1 MQLTSRLTALTT
13 AAVMSPLFIS
23 VNSTKAAEPPTDVH
37 LTVETKDIDIDEIPE
52 DRVVSLNVYL
62 ENCPPYNTLCF
73 GVLKDPRLSFY
84 PWDDCFTIA
93 DGVGQAGRASCLRYE
108 DEPDYRYC
116 GTGARDGYTQRVTYD
131 SAIVVISFTLPE
143 QVSAGDFFNVDLTRS
158 YRNETILVS
167 MSQELEDVFSDFPF
181 TQLNNGGIRITQ
193 KNAPPPPPENNN
205 SGGGDTAQGGAGQ
218 ESSGGS
224 QPSDSGN
231 APAASDGGNG
241 NAPTPTEATATQTV
255 TVTTSVSDTTTTKSE
270 TTSEKTTTETTT
282 TVSDTT
288 SSASTSQST
297 IAAIT
302 TGASEEPEKRNAG
315 GLKTIGIITLIV
327 AAISS
332 VTVLAARL
340 RMNKK

>member
-1 MQLTSRLTALTT
+1 
-13 AAVMSPLFIS
+13 MSPLFIS

-193 KNAPPPPPENNN
+193 KNAPPPPPPENNN
-205 SGGGDTAQGGAGQ
+205 SGGGGAAQQGGAGQ
-218 ESSGGS
+218 ESSGGG

-231 APAASDGGNG
+231 VPAASDGGNG
-241 NAPTPTEATATQTV
+241 NAPTPTEATVTQTV

-297 IAAIT
+297 TAAIT

>member
-1 MQLTSRLTALTT
+1 
-13 AAVMSPLFIS
+13 
-23 VNSTKAAEPPTDVH
+23 
-37 LTVETKDIDIDEIPE
+37 
-52 DRVVSLNVYL
+52 
-62 ENCPPYNTLCF
+62 
-73 GVLKDPRLSFY
+73 VLKDPRLSFY

-167 MSQELEDVFSDFPF
+167 MSQELEDVFRDFPF

-193 KNAPPPPPENNN
+193 KNAPPPPPPENNN
-205 SGGGDTAQGGAGQ
+205 SGGGGTAQGGAGQ

-255 TVTTSVSDTTTTKSE
+255 TLTTSVSDTTTTKSE

-297 IAAIT
+297 TAAIT